1 MKNILFFT
9 LALFFIIYS
18 CEKVSLKTTFITV
31 FVNIPEKIENMNPI
45 LLETKV
51 SIKNINTGEII
62 NTKINKL
69 TTSKIELE
77 EGLFSISVEGKTQY
91 LTTDTE
97 GKKIK
102 QEQQIRGNLENILI
116 NGKNMQIIIDLFLFN
131 PSSGFVISE
140 IFFSDTQTPDG
151 KQYGDGDQYIEIY
164 NNSNEILYADGL
176 CIAETELNTALYL
189 NEYTPDVRPYAVPIT
204 GAYRIPGN
212 GTDHPVKPGETILIC
227 DIGINHK
234 QVNANSF
241 DLSKADY
248 EWYDNVDG
256 DVDVPEV
263 PNLEVM
269 VSFSNGN
276 WHLNNR
282 GWTSYIIFKL
292 DKNITPEIFTKD
304 FAYYYKYHFI
314 HTTFDIWM
322 DFNVWKIP
330 NELVI
335 DAVECST
342 PSEFQWK
349 ALDPSLD
356 LSWTHSGDGGDER
369 YGKSV
374 KRKVSNKVNKQP
386 ILMDTNDS
394 KNDFIHTATPSPGT
408 VENE

>member
-1 MKNILFFT
+1 MKVLTKYSIFT
-9 LALFFIIYS
+9 YIVVFLLNA
-18 CEKVSLKTTFITV
+18 CEKVPLKTTLLTV
-31 FVNIPEKIENMNPI
+31 HATVPENIKNLNPK
-45 LLETKV
+45 LLETEV
-51 SIKNINTGEII
+51 SIKNINTGELI
-62 NTKINKL
+62 KIPLHKL
-69 TTSKIELE
+69 TAEEVLLE
-77 EGLFSISVEGKTQY
+77 EGFYSIMIEGKTEY
-91 LTTDTE
+91 SINSTSN
-97 GKKIK
+97 KKNK
-102 QEQQIRGNLENILI
+102 KQIRGILENIEI
-116 NGKNMQIIIDLFLFN
+116 NGKSIEVIIELFLFN
-131 PSSGFVISE
+131 ASSSFVISE
-140 IFFSDTQTPDG
+140 IFFADTQTPDG

-164 NNSNEILYADGL
+164 NNSDKILYADGL

-227 DIGINHK
+227 DIAIDHT

-248 EWYDNVDG
+248 EWYDNVEG

-276 WHLNNR
+276 WHMNNR
-282 GWTSYIIFKL
+282 GWTSYILFKL
-292 DKNITPEIFTKD
+292 DKSITPEIFTKN

-374 KRKVSNKVNKQP
+374 KRKISYKVKGRS
-386 ILMDTNDS
+386 ILLDTNDS
-394 KNDFIHTATPSPGT
+394 KNDFIHTAEPSPGI
-408 VENE
+408 VE